1 MRAQQRKAETQVQE
15 VRNECEAAQRVVEE
29 RLQTALAQSDAA
41 LAAAR
46 AEVVEVGR
54 HAQEAQ
60 KRASLTQQAMQQS
73 GVTANIANGH
83 DSNIVDRRMV
93 AKMLITYLEGERSD
107 DILDLMA
114 RVLHFDTEQRRRV
127 GAGMRQRNQGGGL
140 LSWLGVDSNATMPV
154 KEGQTF
160 EELLIEFVSEE
171 EQGQR
176 GPSTVEV
183 QAQLQQDGTAS
194 AASS

>member
-1 MRAQQRKAETQVQE
+1 
-15 VRNECEAAQRVVEE
+15 
-29 RLQTALAQSDAA
+29 
-41 LAAAR
+41 
-46 AEVVEVGR
+46 
-54 HAQEAQ
+54 
-60 KRASLTQQAMQQS
+60 
-73 GVTANIANGH
+73 
-83 DSNIVDRRMV
+83 
-93 AKMLITYLEGERSD
+93 
-107 DILDLMA
+107 
-114 RVLHFDTEQRRRV
+114 
-127 GAGMRQRNQGGGL
+127 MRQRNQGGGL